1 MESKEKAVFD
11 IVKKVKK
18 FYYRKPL
25 HSKYYV
31 IIDFY
36 NIYCSMI
43 KFNRFRTFSKQ
54 TWELVVSNIL
64 KSNKA
69 DAVYIVS
76 KPIFEINN
84 FDIYNIVRKYP
95 RLNYIVVE
103 DQNHVKSL
111 NKERDDYICIFLQY
125 IFNKENINSIIVS
138 NDTLSNYNKLINNVK
153 SLNIRIYNKDSV
165 KLISFT
171 PKILNNL
178 KKKLL
183 NDKENIKSKRTKFYY

>member
-1 MESKEKAVFD
+1 METIVLEA
-11 IVKKVKK
+11 VKKVKK

-25 HSKYYV
+25 NKRYNV

-43 KFNRFRTFSKQ
+43 KFNKYRTFSKES
-54 TWELVVSNIL
+54 WELVLCNIL
-64 KSNKA
+64 NSNKA
-69 DAVYIVS
+69 EKVYIVS

-103 DQNHVKSL
+103 DQNPIRSL
-111 NKERDDYICIFLQY
+111 NKERDDFICIFLQY
-125 IFNKENINSIIVS
+125 IFNKDKINSIIVT
-138 NDTLSNYNKLINNVK
+138 NDTFSNYNKLINNIK

-171 PKILNNL
+171 EKILNNIKQL
-178 KKKLL
+178 LL
-183 NDKENIKSKRTKFYY
+183 NDKEKIKTKRTKFYY

>member
-1 MESKEKAVFD
+1 METKVLE

-25 HSKYYV
+25 QKRYNV

-43 KFNRFRTFSKQ
+43 KFNKYRTFSKES
-54 TWELVVSNIL
+54 WELVVSNIL
-64 KSNKA
+64 NCNKA
-69 DAVYIVS
+69 EKVYIVS

-103 DQNHVKSL
+103 DQNPIKSL
-111 NKERDDYICIFLQY
+111 NKERDDFICIFLQY
-125 IFNKENINSIIVS
+125 IFNKDNINSIIVS
-138 NDTLSNYNKLINNVK
+138 NDTFSNYNKLINNIK

-171 PKILNNL
+171 EKILNNIKQL
-178 KKKLL
+178 LL
-183 NDKENIKSKRTKFYY
+183 NDKEIVKSKRTKFYY